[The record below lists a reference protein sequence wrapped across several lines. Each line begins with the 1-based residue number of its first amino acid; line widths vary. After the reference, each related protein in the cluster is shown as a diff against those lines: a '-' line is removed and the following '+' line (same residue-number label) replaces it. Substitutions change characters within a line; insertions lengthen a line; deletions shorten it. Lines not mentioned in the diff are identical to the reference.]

1 MQIYVDADACP
12 KVIKE
17 VLYKAV
23 ERVKINITL
32 VADQFMQIPHSQ
44 YIKLLKVPSGI
55 DSADEKIVELAEP
68 GDLVITAD
76 IPLADQIVTKGAFA
90 INPRGELYTEQNI
103 KERLAIRDMMAEM
116 RNTGLEFG
124 GPPPFNLKDKEK
136 FANQLDRF
144 LTKHLKQSDISSQH
158 KISKL

>member
-23 ERVKINITL
+23 ERVKVNMTL
-32 VADQFMQIPHSQ
+32 VADQYLRIPQSDFIRTIQ
-44 YIKLLKVPSGI
+44 VPSEI
-55 DSADEKIVELAEP
+55 DSADEKIVELAQP
-68 GDLVITAD
+68 WDLVITAD
-76 IPLADQIVTKGAFA
+76 IPLADQIVSKGGFA

-103 KERLAIRDMMAEM
+103 KDRLVIRDMMTEM
-116 RNTGLEFG
+116 RNTGMEFG
-124 GPPPFNLKDKEK
+124 GPPAFNQKDKEN

-144 LTKHLKQSDISSQH
+144 LTKNLK
-158 KISKL
+158 K

>member
-1 MQIYVDADACP
+1 MKIYVDADACP

-23 ERVKINITL
+23 KRVKIEMIL
-32 VADQFMQIPHSQ
+32 VADQYLRIPQSE
-44 YIKLLKVPSGI
+44 YIRAIQVPSDI
-55 DSADEKIVELAEP
+55 DSADEKIVELLQS

-76 IPLADQIVTKGAFA
+76 IPLADQVVSKGGFA

-103 KERLAIRDMMAEM
+103 KERLAVRDMMAEM
-116 RNTGLEFG
+116 RSSGLELG
-124 GPPPFNLKDKEK
+124 GPPAFNLKDKEK

-144 LTKHLKQSDISSQH
+144 LTKAMRK
-158 KISKL
+158 K

>member
-17 VLYKAV
+17 VLFKAV
-23 ERVKINITL
+23 ERVKVPITL
-32 VADQFMQIPHSQ
+32 VADQFMRIPQSE
-44 YIKLLKVPSGI
+44 YIKFLKVPSEI
-55 DSADEKIVELAEP
+55 DSADEKIVELTKP

-76 IPLADQIVTKGAFA
+76 IPLADQVVTKGAFA

-103 KERLAIRDMMAEM
+103 KDRLAVRDILTEIRS
-116 RNTGLEFG
+116 TGVDTG
-124 GPPPFNLKDKEK
+124 GPPPFNQKDKEN

-144 LTKHLKQSDISSQH
+144 LTKQLKGR
-158 KISKL
+158 

>member
-17 VLYKAV
+17 ILYKV
-23 ERVKINITL
+23 VKRLQVSMIL
-32 VADQFMQIPHSQ
+32 VADQYLRIPQSE
-44 YIKLLKVPSGI
+44 YISAIQVPSDI
-55 DSADEKIVELAEP
+55 DSADEKIVELLDP

-76 IPLADQIVTKGAFA
+76 IPLADQVVTKGGFA

-103 KERLAIRDMMAEM
+103 KERLAVRDMMAEM
-116 RNTGLEFG
+116 RSSGLECG
-124 GPPPFNLKDKEK
+124 GPPAFSQKDKEN

-144 LTKHLKQSDISSQH
+144 LTKALR
-158 KISKL
+158 

>member
-1 MQIYVDADACP
+1 MHIYVDADACP

-23 ERVKINITL
+23 KRVKISMIL
-32 VADQFMQIPHSQ
+32 VADQYLNVPQSE
-44 YIKLLKVPSGI
+44 YISTIQVPSGI
-55 DSADEKIVELAEP
+55 DSADEKIVEIMQP

-76 IPLADQIVTKGAFA
+76 IPLADQVVSKGGFA

-103 KERLAIRDMMAEM
+103 KERLAVRDMLAEM
-116 RNTGLEFG
+116 RSSGLEFG
-124 GPPPFNLKDKEK
+124 GPPAFSAKDKEK

-144 LTKHLKQSDISSQH
+144 LTKQLKRP
-158 KISKL
+158 

>member
-17 VLYKAV
+17 VLFKAI
-23 ERVKINITL
+23 ERVKIQMTL
-32 VADQFMQIPHSQ
+32 VADQFMQIPRSD
-44 YIKLLKVPSGI
+44 YIKFLKVPSEI

-76 IPLADQIVTKGAFA
+76 IPLADLIVSKGAFA

-103 KERLAIRDMMAEM
+103 KDRLAVRDIMAEI
-116 RNTGLEFG
+116 RSTGVDTG
-124 GPPPFNLKDKEK
+124 GPPPFNQKDKEN

-144 LTKHLKQSDISSQH
+144 LTKYTKGR
-158 KISKL
+158 